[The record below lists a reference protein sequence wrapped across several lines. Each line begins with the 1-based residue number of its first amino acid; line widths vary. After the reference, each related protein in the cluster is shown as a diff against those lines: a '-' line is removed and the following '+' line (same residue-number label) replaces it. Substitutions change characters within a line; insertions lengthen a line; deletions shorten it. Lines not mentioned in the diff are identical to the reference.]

1 MLLETWKLLPLQYS
15 LMRWQQ
21 EQNVSHD
28 DQSTSPQLICTWQTI
43 WLKYFCSSI
52 LHLLNYRFK
61 WNFHQLFLTWP
72 GPVNHFNKNFKS
84 KKYQTKNDSS
94 LNQSKCSFHPFSD
107 CMKATFWTVFYDS
120 GLWTPNEGI
129 SQRNQKIW
137 ANVTDKICFGCMY
150 LKLGVGIYFWP
161 CSGID
166 FLTSRT

>member
-94 LNQSKCSFHPFSD
+94 LNQSKCSFTIIHPVTAWKLLIELYFMIPD
-107 CMKATFWTVFYDS
+107 YGHPMK
-120 GLWTPNEGI
+120 E
-129 SQRNQKIW
+129 
-137 ANVTDKICFGCMY
+137 
-150 LKLGVGIYFWP
+150 
-161 CSGID
+161 
-166 FLTSRT
+166 